1 MLSGGNIQKVLLGRE
16 IDLNPELL
24 ITAYPVRGLDIG
36 ASYMIYGL
44 LNEQKK
50 QGKGVMF
57 VGEDLDILLG
67 ICDRILVLS
76 HGKVMGIVPAKG
88 TTKEQIGF
96 LMLGEE
102 GDTDFVEN
110 S

>member
-1 MLSGGNIQKVLLGRE
+1 
-16 IDLNPELL
+16 
-24 ITAYPVRGLDIG
+24 
-36 ASYMIYGL
+36 
-44 LNEQKK
+44 
-50 QGKGVMF
+50 MF

-102 GDTDFVEN
+102 GIPTLLKIVKKTEVTGVRAVIYRLIAIVGALMFGSLIMMFMGYNPIDIF
-110 S
+110 